1 MSIVARENISNVE
14 TDLTKELKLPE
25 FLPEENYK
33 MSTKELVQSSNDAF
47 NYSLAVV
54 MKINSALY
62 DIYMVQRMRKKRINN
77 LTKVLRE
84 KMVSVISAEVY
95 LQHLLR
101 MTTKSIEVMTDSSS
115 SNDSFVTD
123 NSDESSIHTSLN
135 SSQVSSSSNGDQG
148 SSE

>member
-1 MSIVARENISNVE
+1 
-14 TDLTKELKLPE
+14 
-25 FLPEENYK
+25 
-33 MSTKELVQSSNDAF
+33 
-47 NYSLAVV
+47 
-54 MKINSALY
+54 
-62 DIYMVQRMRKKRINN
+62 MRKKRINN

-115 SNDSFVTD
+115 SNDSFVTE
-123 NSDESSIHTSLN
+123 NSDESSIKTSLN